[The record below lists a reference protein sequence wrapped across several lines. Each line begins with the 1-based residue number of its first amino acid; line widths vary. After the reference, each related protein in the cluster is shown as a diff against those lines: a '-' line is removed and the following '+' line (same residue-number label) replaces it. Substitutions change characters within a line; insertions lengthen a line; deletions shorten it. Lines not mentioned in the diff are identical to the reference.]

1 MAAELADRIAEVV
14 LTHPS
19 VVSLHGGAY
28 GAVLSYLPGRKVIG
42 VRSTGAGEPVEVGV
56 VLRIGEPLP
65 EVVSELRNRV
75 RQVTGA
81 VPVDITVVD
90 VLEPGE

>member
-1 MAAELADRIAEVV
+1 MTAELADRIAQVV

-28 GAVLSYLPGRKVIG
+28 GQVLSYLPGRKVIG
-42 VRSTGAGEPVEVGV
+42 VRSTGDGEPVEVGV
-56 VLRIGEPLP
+56 VLRFGEPLP
-65 EVVSELRNRV
+65 EVVTELRQRV

-90 VLEPGE
+90 VVEPGE